1 MMGEFRLPEEVWIH
15 VFTFLSIHDKLSA
28 RCSCRLFRRLIDCP
42 VLWKNTTL
50 CIEKINSFTCHNWRT
65 LRNRKIQSVV
75 VLKTRSSEWRQLA
88 LRLPWI
94 QSVTVDV
101 CCSTSLNSLPEFTN
115 LTRLVLRRC
124 VCPSLTS
131 LSALHDLSHLSL
143 CEVVSASTS
152 DIIQALSQLTNL
164 TSLHYHD
171 YKNQIPPAEF
181 RHLLQR
187 LPKLKHLSWNLRPRS
202 INHLYKDAL
211 FVPEDPQYRMPAL
224 VSLELLNYEV
234 PILSPVALQGLTS
247 LRLLTVQY
255 KGHLEPHQWPI
266 QTWLSQ
272 MPLLSELNISLGYQL
287 GVYANSVP
295 PTVHRLSLKGVRAD
309 FNALRVLAQRVPDLL
324 HLHLDLCFHN
334 IQSLIAEIPQLFPKL
349 QSLAIRQYKL
359 PAEEFLGLAQLP
371 HLNYLV
377 ILDPSVGPNS
387 ALMDLTEKM
396 HIQTNYRVN
405 VVPFSRPK
413 HPYACHCANY

>member
-211 FVPEDPQYRMPAL
+211 FVP
-224 VSLELLNYEV
+224 V
-234 PILSPVALQGLTS
+234 
-247 LRLLTVQY
+247 
-255 KGHLEPHQWPI
+255 
-266 QTWLSQ
+266 
-272 MPLLSELNISLGYQL
+272 GYQL